1 MNLAELMQNPH
12 AWAILSVCTIGAF
25 IFAIYT
31 WFVGK
36 KKKEISYVYSTYEI
50 IKMGNSVIPGVQLL
64 YHGKDIADL
73 TITRY
78 AIWNSGNEV
87 LNSTDIVA
95 TKQLS
100 IICTKNT
107 NRILDAK
114 IVKQSDETN
123 LFTVNQKNDT
133 CIEVTFDYV
142 AKHDG
147 IILQV
152 LHTGTA
158 IDLKVDCKIKGGNDL
173 KNLSP
178 QSTHKE
184 TKKSFKRSL
193 IILTGIECA
202 LIAITS
208 MLIFLKSFG
217 LISQDLFLNLMF
229 ISPQFEKIFA
239 VLSIILTG
247 IVIFMY
253 WKLFIKAYHINI
265 PSPLRSNIEYE
276 P

>member
-142 AKHDG
+142 AKYDG

>member
-1 MNLAELMQNPH
+1 MSLAELMQNPY
-12 AWAILSVCTIGAF
+12 AWGILSTCTIAAF

-50 IKMGNSVIPGVQLL
+50 IEMGNSVIPGLQLL

-100 IICTKNT
+100 VICTKDT
-107 NRILDAK
+107 SKILDAK

-123 LFTVNQKNDT
+123 LFTVTQKNDR
-133 CIEVTFDYV
+133 CVEVTFDYV
-142 AKHDG
+142 AKQDG

-152 LHTGTA
+152 LHTGIAT
-158 IDLKVDCKIKGGNDL
+158 DFKVDCKIKGGNDL

-178 QSTHKE
+178 QSTHKKS
-184 TKKSFKRSL
+184 KKSFKRSL
-193 IILTGIECA
+193 IILTGIECV

-208 MLIFLKSFG
+208 ILVSLKSLG
-217 LISQDLFLNLMF
+217 LISQDLFLRLVLIF
-229 ISPQFEKIFA
+229 PQSEGMLA
-239 VLSIILTG
+239 VLLTILTG
-247 IVIFMY
+247 IIIFMY
-253 WKLFIKAYHINI
+253 WKLFVKAYHINI
-265 PSPLRSNIEYE
+265 PSSLRSNIEYE

>member
-25 IFAIYT
+25 IFVIYT

>member
-1 MNLAELMQNPH
+1 MNLTELMQNPY
-12 AWAILSVCTIGAF
+12 AWAILSVCTIAAF

-100 IICTKNT
+100 IICTNDT
-107 NRILDAK
+107 NKILDAE
-114 IVKQSDETN
+114 IVKKSDETN
-123 LFTVNQKNDT
+123 LFTVKQKNDT
-133 CIEVTFDYV
+133 CIEVTFDYA
-142 AKHDG
+142 AKQDG

-178 QSTHKE
+178 QSTHK
-184 TKKSFKRSL
+184 KNNKSFKRSL
-193 IILTGIECA
+193 IILTGIECV
-202 LIAITS
+202 LIVITS
-208 MLIFLKSFG
+208 ILFLLMNLG
-217 LISQDLFLNLMF
+217 LISQDLFLTLMLF
-229 ISPQFEKIFA
+229 SPKFERVFA
-239 VLSIILTG
+239 VLLIILTG
-247 IVIFMY
+247 ILIFMY